1 VKFASILLLVL
12 SPFLLAQPLYPPQ
25 KTAPPKTSTPPAGTT
40 QVAPD
45 EGAVN
50 GNAYTSDYFHFTYT
64 IPDDLAVEEDFMQ
77 GHEDVSKRSFVLLA
91 AYGPSEKE
99 GFRRGVVVA
108 ADALDTPATTESQ
121 YLRKLT
127 GEQFESKGFEIS
139 HPQREYTIAGHGFSR
154 ADYRKTDVYQSVV
167 VAIWR
172 GYAVVFNLV
181 APSAEEIDGLFA
193 SVEGVKLVTTAPA
206 KAPKPPARST
216 RR

>member
-1 VKFASILLLVL
+1 MVLVL
-12 SPFLLAQPLYPPQ
+12 AVLASSSFAPAQSLSPLQN
-25 KTAPPKTSTPPAGTT
+25 TTPPKASTPPARTT

-45 EGAVN
+45 EGTVN
-50 GNAYTSDYFHFTYT
+50 GNTYTSDYFHFAYT

-77 GHEDVSKRSFVLLA
+77 GQEDVSKRSFVLLA

-108 ADALDTPATTESQ
+108 ADALDTPATTASE
-121 YLRKLT
+121 YLRNLT
-127 GEQFESKGFEIS
+127 AAQFESKGFEAS
-139 HPQREYTIAGHGFSR
+139 HPPREYTIAGHRFSR
-154 ADYRKTDVYQSVV
+154 ADYRKNDIYQSAV
-167 VAIWR
+167 VAVWR

-206 KAPKPPARST
+206 TPPKPPARST